1 MKPQTLRV
9 LKVLRQRPVTL
20 ADFDCQPA
28 CDGGDRIT
36 RLGARIQ
43 DLKDDG
49 YRLRS
54 QRVGHIARYTLI
66 AEPQTSSSPA
76 SPPAGDVRHGAHR
89 EDATALDSAHETAD
103 KPAPSLGVHPAARAQ
118 LQDIGPQLSLL
129 DGMAA

>member
-1 MKPQTLRV
+1 MKPQTARV
-9 LKVLRQRPVTL
+9 LAVMRHRPVTL

-49 YRLRS
+49 YRVDS

-66 AEPQTSSSPA
+66 AEPETSGDRGMPDARPDQGACQPARPRASSTPAAADSSPCGVQA
-76 SPPAGDVRHGAHR
+76 SLFDL
-89 EDATALDSAHETAD
+89 E
-103 KPAPSLGVHPAARAQ
+103 AAA
-118 LQDIGPQLSLL
+118 
-129 DGMAA
+129 

>member
-1 MKPQTLRV
+1 MKPQSARV
-9 LKVLRQRPVTL
+9 LAVLRQRPVTL

-49 YRLRS
+49 YRLHSERI
-54 QRVGHIARYTLI
+54 GHIARYTLI
-66 AEPQTSSSPA
+66 AEPETSGEARCGLAYPVTSPCRSVSKKQVPGTPAPEPA
-76 SPPAGDVRHGAHR
+76 SLP
-89 EDATALDSAHETAD
+89 
-103 KPAPSLGVHPAARAQ
+103 PAARAQ
-118 LQDIGPQLSLL
+118 LQPIGPQLSLL